1 MPRRYSTQ
9 ELVNFAMSL
18 WFQFV
23 SQKWSHM
30 KFKNKEGRVVIIPQ
44 KNREIPIWTTMS
56 ILEQL
61 WTTIKRLFDYSS
73 K

>member
-1 MPRRYSTQ
+1 MPKRYSAQ
-9 ELVNFAMSL
+9 ELSNFAISL

-30 KFKNKEGRVVIIPQ
+30 KFKNKEGRVAIIPK
-44 KNREIPIWTTMS
+44 KNKEIPIWTTIS

-61 WTTIKRLFDYSS
+61 WTTIKGLLDYCS